1 MRWVLSRLMRF
12 VVSVAILVVGLWLA
26 CELAVEIAAWGRT
39 YNRLESVP
47 KREFGLVLGT
57 SKYVAGNHPNL
68 HYQYRIEA
76 AVALYK
82 AGKVKRLIVSGNGA
96 DPYYNEPR
104 MMREDLVA
112 RGVPDDRII
121 SDEAGLRTYDS
132 VVRAATVFHAPD
144 CIVVSQPSHNERAIF
159 IGRSR
164 GQDIIGWNAR
174 VVGLN
179 IDPRTAIR
187 ERLARVLA
195 VIDVLDAALR
205 HHGPAATSGGKALS
219 SGALSR

>member
-1 MRWVLSRLMRF
+1 MFSRLMRL
-12 VVSVAILVVGLWLA
+12 SLLAAALVAGVWLV

-39 YNRLESVP
+39 YDRLANVP

-57 SKYVAGNHPNL
+57 SKYIAGNHPNL

-76 AVALYK
+76 AAALYK
-82 AGKVKRLIVSGNGA
+82 AGKVQRLIVSGNGIG
-96 DPYYNEPR
+96 PYYNEPR

-132 VVRAATVFHAPD
+132 VVRAAKVFHAAD
-144 CIVVSQPSHNERAIF
+144 CIVVSQRAHNERAIF
-159 IGRSR
+159 IGRAR
-164 GQDIIGWNAR
+164 GQDIVGWNAR
-174 VVGLN
+174 DVGMT
-179 IDPRTAIR
+179 IDPRTAVR

-195 VIDVLDAALR
+195 VIDVLDAAIW
-205 HHGPAATSGGKALS
+205 HHGPAATPGGKALS